1 MQHHTQVTKD
11 WPRHRVSSHRE
22 GHPARTTAQP
32 TLGKA
37 EDSLPLAQGSS
48 SRPPPHQSTSRGS
61 DHGWNLFFFFLVT
74 EHRDKHRRDEVPSHI
89 PGLFLRA
96 ALCHQLF
103 ARSKKTGLQGTRRLR
118 GLGWAGLGGR
128 GQGFQRPR
136 RRAHQE
142 RHCLEM
148 VPSLSIYHLQFI

>member
-22 GHPARTTAQP
+22 GHPARTTQLNP
-32 TLGKA
+32 H
-37 EDSLPLAQGSS
+37 LARPRTPCRSP
-48 SRPPPHQSTSRGS
+48 REAAPAPPPPHQSTLRGS

-74 EHRDKHRRDEVPSHI
+74 EHRDKHRRDEVPNHI

-96 ALCHQLF
+96 ARCHQLF

-118 GLGWAGLGGR
+118 GLGWAG
-128 GQGFQRPR
+128 GQGAGISKAQAKSPPGKALARNG
-136 RRAHQE
+136 A
-142 RHCLEM
+142 
-148 VPSLSIYHLQFI
+148 